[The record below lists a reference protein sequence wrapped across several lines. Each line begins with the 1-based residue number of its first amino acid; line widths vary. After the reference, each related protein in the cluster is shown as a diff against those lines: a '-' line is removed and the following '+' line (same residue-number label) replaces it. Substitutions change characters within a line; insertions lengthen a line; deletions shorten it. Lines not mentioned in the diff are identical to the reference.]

1 MRKHYMLWPTNFL
14 EPHPLRFSWHHHVL
28 LLPELVFHTKTLEG
42 DEGSTTF
49 FLLIFSWH
57 NIIKRKQD
65 SCCMKA
71 LLRHGHHQ
79 IHFYFHA
86 MQYNHLIMRT
96 MKRIPK
102 WRRYTD
108 WQEDT
113 IQRKE
118 SKRCTNNESL
128 FFLFSPSSS
137 RQDNT
142 HFCKKKNKRHQRE
155 FEKQAR
161 NNNTMEMQ
169 FIELWSNS
177 IQSLQQQHEEKKTSR
192 QQKQMTAKRGHEE
205 RLVPNQFL
213 QCNQKTNTTTHD
225 SSPRRNHSLSLFFL
239 SKASSITKRLI
250 WECLL
255 FLLHLFFDS
264 LRETLVFLLFYVFEE
279 ENL

>member
-142 HFCKKKNKRHQRE
+142 HFCKKRTRGIKGNLKSKRETTTQWRCNSSNFEAIQFNRFNSSMKKRRRRDNKNK
-155 FEKQAR
+155 
-161 NNNTMEMQ
+161 
-169 FIELWSNS
+169 L
-177 IQSLQQQHEEKKTSR
+177 
-192 QQKQMTAKRGHEE
+192 TAKRGHEE